1 MSDDLTRRQLVQR
14 AAALATVPLLA
25 RGLPACA
32 RRVPLE
38 RVIDVPAPVD
48 GVIAIAPEMAP
59 ELARLNG
66 AVIIHPP
73 GSQLPVPVSPALL
86 VVTAALGPPRQ
97 VLVFSARCTHA
108 SCEVSWVGEDRE
120 IECPCHLS
128 RFASDGNVVHPPA
141 VKSLDTFPVTVDAG
155 GTISIQI
162 YPGDGT
168 FPAVKD
174 NKVTLQLSDYPALQ
188 REGGFLEGRSAGYPF
203 PFIVARLG
211 GALRVLSALCPHLG
225 CTVQPAGGGFACP
238 CHGSTFTL
246 SGGLT
251 QGPALSDLD
260 QLPTDP
266 KAQPGTLAI
275 LLPA

>member
-1 MSDDLTRRQLVQR
+1 MSDDLSRRQLVRR
-14 AAALATVPLLA
+14 AAALATLPLLA
-25 RGLPACA
+25 RGVAGCA

-38 RVIDVPAPVD
+38 RIIDLPAPID
-48 GVIAIAPEMAP
+48 GIITLSPDLAP
-59 ELARLNG
+59 ELAKLNG
-66 AVIIHPP
+66 AVLVHPP
-73 GSQLPVPVSPALL
+73 GSQLKVPDSPALL
-86 VVTAALGPPRQ
+86 VVTAGLGPPRK
-97 VLVFSARCTHA
+97 VLAFSARCTHA

-141 VKSLDTFPVTVDAG
+141 LKGLATYPVTEDA

-174 NKVTLQLSDYPALQ
+174 KKVTLNVPDYPELQ
-188 REGGFLEGRSAGYPF
+188 RDGGVVEGRSAGYPY
-203 PFIVARLG
+203 PIIVARVSG
-211 GALRVLSALCPHLG
+211 GLQVLSALCPHLG

-238 CHGSTFTL
+238 CHGSTFTI
-246 SGGLT
+246 SGSVT
-251 QGPALSDLD
+251 QGPALSGLST
-260 QLPTDP
+260 LLTDP
-266 KAQPGTLAI
+266 RAPDGTLVI